1 MKQAVMETYQALGKP
16 KKEDRLKAKELYL
29 YRYYGEQ
36 RIEKLI
42 KEMKR
47 FELFVNDDR
56 ILPEKIADIL
66 NLLEGFMY
74 YKKLDDKVQ
83 DEREYRLVSEINKIT
98 NAKARERKKNADAK
112 GNKRTVGWPWT
123 LL

>member
-29 YRYYGEQ
+29 YRHYGDQ
-36 RIEKLI
+36 RVEKLI

-112 GNKRTVGWPWT
+112 GNKRTVG
-123 LL
+123 